1 MLQVPKLD
9 KINASPQRTE
19 DEHTCRINKQ
29 WERDALVV
37 TVGPIKL
44 HQKWA
49 PGVRSYQTYPSLS
62 ISLFFATPI
71 NMGLM

>member
-29 WERDALVV
+29 WERDASVV
-37 TVGPIKL
+37 AV
-44 HQKWA
+44 
-49 PGVRSYQTYPSLS
+49 VRG
-62 ISLFFATPI
+62 A
-71 NMGLM
+71 N